1 MIKKS
6 VDSNGS
12 IFLADGEKNV
22 VTIYSSVDREQGKL
36 KLAFDGMLRTDIQP
50 YLGTE
55 LQFYSAAN
63 IDQIEIDCGK
73 LTAIS
78 PGCFGELLDLKIK
91 MAEKKAAISFTNKPD
106 CLCSMEKLMGKKL

>member
-1 MIKKS
+1 MIKKN
-6 VDSNGS
+6 VDSNGT

-22 VTIYSSVDREQGKL
+22 LSIVTSVDREQGKL
-36 KLAFDGMLRTDIQP
+36 KVAFDGMLRTDVQP

-55 LQFYSAAN
+55 LQFYSAADIN
-63 IDQIEIDCGK
+63 QIEIDCGK
-73 LTAIS
+73 LTAVS

-106 CLCSMEKLMGKKL
+106 CLCGMEKLMGKKL